1 MFLVTISIFILWV
14 VSVYLLTWTV
24 NTKLSLKNI
33 FRQKL
38 SFLVTIVC
46 NSHYIKISKPWK
58 INSKLK
64 KTILLIYEQFKK
76 LKNSTTIC
84 SISARNTYNKQHLM
98 TILQTWGREAYED
111 HTPLGREAYEWGRPT
126 VTILLLQR
134 GGEGGGWAHTYCTG
148 LQTNNHALAR
158 PASLTP
164 TKILDPFPQRQ
175 AIKPTH
181 KG

>member
-1 MFLVTISIFILWV
+1 M
-14 VSVYLLTWTV
+14 
-24 NTKLSLKNI
+24 
-33 FRQKL
+33 
-38 SFLVTIVC
+38 VTIVC
-46 NSHYIKISKPWK
+46 NSHYIKITKPCK
-58 INSKLK
+58 INSKLDQENNFAHLWA
-64 KTILLIYEQFKK
+64 IKK
-76 LKNSTTIC
+76 LKNSTTVC
-84 SISARNTYNKQHLM
+84 SISARNTYNKQHLT

>member
-1 MFLVTISIFILWV
+1 M
-14 VSVYLLTWTV
+14 
-24 NTKLSLKNI
+24 
-33 FRQKL
+33 
-38 SFLVTIVC
+38 VTIVC
-46 NSHYIKISKPWK
+46 NSHYIKITKPYK

-84 SISARNTYNKQHLM
+84 SISARNTYNKQHLT